1 MVNKSYNEK
10 CTTCCNI
17 HCLNAT
23 VVFTV
28 NKWSC
33 FEHWNTYCVLVKWNP
48 LNPLTL
54 SVNVNMHVSAS
65 HSKTCALSRA
75 SPTVQSKT
83 NIRHNN
89 ILRMENKVKQ
99 NYFCCLYS
107 SACMYLLPTT
117 LLSTSTLYGYVIKL
131 SKSRSYIAC
140 NSVMFSIA
148 TYKI

>member
-89 ILRMENKVKQ
+89 ILRMENKKSKIIFAVCTHLLVCIS
-99 NYFCCLYS
+99 YRLLYCPHQHYTVMWLNS
-107 SACMYLLPTT
+107 PNPGHT
-117 LLSTSTLYGYVIKL
+117 LLVTV
-131 SKSRSYIAC
+131 
-140 NSVMFSIA
+140 
-148 TYKI
+148 